1 MSQYSNEWQDF
12 IAWDAEMV
20 DLTFSNNNSFTES
33 QLRADSLAPDYHLSE
48 SVGSEQQYLTSAP
61 PSLANDP
68 SSFGYT
74 VSAPPSINGDTST
87 FKQMYSTSPY
97 VGTTTAS
104 PLIGYGD
111 SRYFG
116 SFDACDGT
124 LSPLSYP
131 QESPILDTRYDRIP
145 GGYSPKGSVGSS
157 PETVF
162 NPYVAGS
169 SHSFSGLDVRA
180 SQMLNVGS
188 WMEQPQI
195 IEPIAEADELNTDAT
210 PISIPYPHSQSFN
223 ESFGPYTMS
232 TETENLSRSRA
243 VTIPQA
249 HRRPASYNAA
259 LSNPHWSQRV
269 PPVLSASPVSYR
281 RPRSVALSRSN
292 SRNGSRRSAATPS
305 PTSDL
310 GWVNYKMDMNTNRLA
325 PTSTEGTQGRTPRG
339 RKKGLTAEQ
348 RTHAAL
354 MRVIGACQN
363 CQRRKEKCDPGTPCR
378 SCLEHYKGDLVN
390 HPCRDRVL
398 SDLARSFLLTE
409 GLGWHPTAR
418 SLESFLDPNSF
429 NISTD
434 HTYNIPLYFGFGP
447 ALTVPVHAM
456 HIDSSQPLLHEHFI
470 YSWPPNSSS
479 TSRDT
484 HAVLPGILTRAATSG
499 LTQTLD
505 THLSLLVSH
514 HFRGFPLFCSP
525 LRILRDVYV
534 YFRSLPST
542 STHHKTLHQA
552 LKVLVLVHIGG
563 DITLPPPESDLTLS
577 QLVQKTMPSHDDSTP
592 TPCFIRSQFGSV
604 MPGLAVHLM
613 KSVLSSLE
621 QLLLNRS
628 CDDWAIS
635 LAVMIVVL
643 MTIESIQ
650 YHAAKLPYHNIFDTP
665 NKSSEDSLAALED
678 EATRTLLSFYSACF
692 AGCHARLRPDWEG
705 EASTAAKGSRPEDV
719 FVESVRESM
728 RRASGAGYLARKVKD
743 KRDGEGDMEYF
754 FDRLV
759 AKMLVMK
766 S

>member
-1 MSQYSNEWQDF
+1 MSQYSNEWQDL
-12 IAWDAEMV
+12 IAWDGELIDTV
-20 DLTFSNNNSFTES
+20 FSNDNSFDDS

-61 PSLANDP
+61 PSLANGP
-68 SSFGYT
+68 SSLENT
-74 VSAPPSINGDTST
+74 VSAPPSIVGDTST
-87 FKQMYSTSPY
+87 FGQVYSTSPY
-97 VGTTTAS
+97 FGTTTAS

-116 SFDACDGT
+116 SFDASDSA

-131 QESPILDTRYDRIP
+131 QESPILDTRYERIP
-145 GGYSPKGSVGSS
+145 SSKGSLGSS

-180 SQMLNVGS
+180 SQMLNVGG

-195 IEPIAEADELNTDAT
+195 IEPIAEADELNTDAA
-210 PISIPYPHSQSFN
+210 PISIPYPHSHSFN
-223 ESFGPYTMS
+223 DSLGSYRMS
-232 TETENLSRSRA
+232 MEAQELGRSRA
-243 VTIPQA
+243 VTIPQT
-249 HRRPASYNAA
+249 HRRPSSYNAA
-259 LSNPHWSQRV
+259 LSNPNWSQRV
-269 PPVLSASPVSYR
+269 PPVLSVSPVSYR
-281 RPRSVALSRSN
+281 RPRSAALSRSN
-292 SRNGSRRSAATPS
+292 SRTGSRRSAATPS

-310 GWVNYKMDMNTNRLA
+310 GWVNYKMDANTNRLA
-325 PTSTEGTQGRTPRG
+325 PSSTEGNQGRTPRG

-354 MRVIGACQN
+354 MRIVGACQN

-378 SCLEHYKGDLVN
+378 SCLEHYKGDLIN
-390 HPCRDRVL
+390 HPCRDRLL
-398 SDLARSFLLTE
+398 SDLASSFLLSE

-429 NISTD
+429 NISSD
-434 HTYNIPLYFGFGP
+434 RTYNIPLYFGFGP
-447 ALTVPVHAM
+447 ALKVPVHAM
-456 HIDSSQPLLHEHFI
+456 HIDSAQPLLHEHFI
-470 YSWPPNSSS
+470 YSWPPNSST

-484 HAVLPGILTRAATSG
+484 HAALPGILTRAAMTD

-514 HFRGFPLFCSP
+514 HFREFPLFCSP

-534 YFRSLPST
+534 FFRSLPNT
-542 STHHKTLHQA
+542 STQYQTLHQA
-552 LKVLVLVHIGG
+552 LKLLVLVHIGG

-577 QLVQKTMPSHDDSTP
+577 QLVQQTMPSHDNSTP

-604 MPGLAVHLM
+604 MPGLALHLM

-621 QLLLNRS
+621 QLLLNRE
-628 CDDWAIS
+628 CEDWALS
-635 LAVMIVVL
+635 LAVLIVIL

-650 YHAAKLPYHNIFDTP
+650 YHAAKLPYHNIFDDKPLPTP
-665 NKSSEDSLAALED
+665 EDAPAALDE
-678 EATRTLLSFYSACF
+678 EATKKLLTFYSACF

-705 EASTAAKGSRPEDV
+705 EAATAPRGSRPEDV

-728 RRASGAGYLARKVKD
+728 KRASAAGYLAQKVGE
-743 KRDGEGDMEYF
+743 KRGGEGDMEFF

-759 AKMLVMK
+759 ARMLVMK
-766 S
+766 L